1 MAFRPEF
8 LNRIDQ
14 IVVFHELD
22 RTELRQIVDLLL
34 AKVAARLSEQEITL
48 QFGDDLRDFL
58 MREGYDQSSVR
69 DRCAGRSRRTS
80 TTCWR
85 MPSWRASYSRAR
97 PRRDRRGRRGEGDA
111 SGRGAHPAAA
121 EQMRAVYFLIL

>member
-14 IVVFHELD
+14 IVVFHELG

-58 MREGYDQSSVR
+58 MREGYDQEF
-69 DRCAGRSRRTS
+69 G
-80 TTCWR
+80 
-85 MPSWRASYSRAR
+85 AR
-97 PRRDRRGRRGEGDA
+97 PLRRAIQTHVDDVLADAILAGELQPGQTAIVTVED
-111 SGRGAHPAAA
+111 GAVRVHAEGEPRQPMQQVEPVQAA
-121 EQMRAVYFLIL
+121 

>member
-14 IVVFHELD
+14 IVVFHELG

-58 MREGYDQSSVR
+58 MREGYDQEF
-69 DRCAGRSRRTS
+69 G
-80 TTCWR
+80 
-85 MPSWRASYSRAR
+85 AR
-97 PRRDRRGRRGEGDA
+97 PLRRAIQTHVDDVLADAILAGELQPGQAAIVTVED
-111 SGRGAHPAAA
+111 GAVRVHAEGEPRQPMQQVEPVQAA
-121 EQMRAVYFLIL
+121 